1 MYEALAKVNR
11 TDAAIRTLLQTGF
24 PSFGA
29 EIYSKYEPSTMLWES
44 WTGDTM
50 RQWLHESS
58 RGHHYQASINTFLRR
73 YVAGLDMP
81 EGIGGW
87 SVVKVRPEA
96 SLLPAD
102 LADEIPGAAAS
113 SATHRGLVHTAWRRN
128 SSTGTVTVAA
138 TIPAG
143 ATAELHVPLSFGL
156 HRTRITESGRLVWAA
171 GAPLLHGEA
180 RGGLAGI
187 ASASTDGRF
196 AIFSCS
202 RSGTYTFVT
211 AQAAQ

>member
-1 MYEALAKVNR
+1 
-11 TDAAIRTLLQTGF
+11 
-24 PSFGA
+24 
-29 EIYSKYEPSTMLWES
+29 MLWES

-50 RQWLHESS
+50 RQWLDESS

-96 SLLPAD
+96 SLLPPD
-102 LADEIPGAAAS
+102 LADEIPGASAS
-113 SATHRGLVHTAWRRN
+113 SATHRGLVRAGWHRN
-128 SSTGTVTVAA
+128 SATGAVTVTA

-171 GAPLLHGEA
+171 GTSVLPGEA
-180 RGGLAGI
+180 GRGLAGI
-187 ASASTDGRF
+187 VAAETDNRF

-211 AQAAQ
+211 AQAAPRDAATRI